1 MNRGKAYEYESL
13 EELSNSSMAG
23 LIAGLG
29 ERHHRP
35 LHTSYSGSALNRLL
49 TEDEDFLSRKYPGRR
64 SHSSIRRSSDG
75 GMTMTDYLTDPSLLA
90 GTAHQYGASQSGRLR
105 YGSDPRSLTMTR
117 GLSYDLDRS
126 SSGSHLT
133 QHYGG
138 LHGGT
143 TTKSILSRKPRSW
156 HPSPYGSDEEF
167 IEEDDILTRE
177 AKKQRI
183 KAEIARRRQQIEQN
197 SRLHDELLRLARLR
211 EGDVG
216 YQGNHGLTSASNL
229 GAYGN
234 VNSRTG
240 AGTNASSSS
249 SVLRS
254 INDILREDRSDFGGA
269 HHHHPHHRSRSSS
282 SGSHMMYDQ
291 YNLSPARH
299 QRHGGG
305 GYGSHSRGA
314 SPARPNMVNAYGI
327 PTEEERSMER
337 LASTFRTEDYTA
349 SLYERLHDF
358 SPLTSDQE
366 PHHHHHHHHQQQQHH
381 HHHPSYHHHQHPH
394 GGVGGN
400 VAAMPLL
407 PDMPS
412 RSRKLLEDLAS
423 EAPTMHIQSRGKYGG
438 VVQQQPPP
446 QQRYLSP
453 R

>member
-1 MNRGKAYEYESL
+1 MNRGKSYEYESL
-13 EELSNSSMAG
+13 EELSNSS
-23 LIAGLG
+23 IAGLMG
-29 ERHHRP
+29 YGADRHRP
-35 LHTSYSGSALNRLL
+35 IHTSYSGSALNRLL
-49 TEDEDFLSRKYPGRR
+49 TEDDEFLSRKYNRK
-64 SHSSIRRSSDG
+64 SNATLRRSSDG
-75 GMTMTDYLTDPSLLA
+75 GGMAMTDYLAMDPTGALA
-90 GTAHQYGASQSGRLR
+90 LAQTASGRSR
-105 YGSDPRSLTMTR
+105 YGSDPRNLMR
-117 GLSYDLDRS
+117 GLSYDLDHRS
-126 SSGSHLT
+126 GGV
-133 QHYGG
+133 QHYPGH
-138 LHGGT
+138 HG

-216 YQGNHGLTSASNL
+216 YHGNHGLTGGSNL
-229 GAYGN
+229 VGGSAYGG
-234 VNSRTG
+234 VSSRAA
-240 AGTNASSSS
+240 AGVAANNSSS

-254 INDILREDRSDFGGA
+254 INDILREDRSDFVGGPSL
-269 HHHHPHHRSRSSS
+269 HHRHRSRSSS
-282 SGSHMMYDQ
+282 SGGMGGGSHMMYDQ
-291 YNLSPARH
+291 YGNVGSPARH
-299 QRHGGG
+299 HRG

-314 SPARPNMVNAYGI
+314 SPARPTRVNAYGI

-337 LASTFRTEDYTA
+337 LASTFRTEDYTS

-358 SPLTSDQE
+358 SPLASDQE
-366 PHHHHHHHHQQQQHH
+366 HHHHHHHHHQQQ
-381 HHHPSYHHHQHPH
+381 HHPHQTYHHHTNASAP
-394 GGVGGN
+394 
-400 VAAMPLL
+400 AAMPLL

-423 EAPTMHIQSRGKYGG
+423 EAPTMHIQSSRGKYSSGA
-438 VVQQQPPP
+438 QQ